1 MKLSEMDITDIM
13 TIITLVAALIM
24 IALAFV
30 LGLTMGKD
38 MAVPVVEVV
47 DSEILS
53 AVFECHGDIC
63 ICQDENGVLYFERDG
78 KHCLVFGVGFKIWYA
93 KEKL

>member
-1 MKLSEMDITDIM
+1 MKPIEILG
-13 TIITLVAALIM
+13 LVVVVVM
-24 IALAFV
+24 IALFFW

-38 MAVPVVEVV
+38 IAVPVVNVV
-47 DSEILS
+47 DSEILP

-78 KHCLVFGVGFKIWYA
+78 IRCLVFGVGFKIWYA
-93 KEKL
+93 ENKL